1 MKILNITLISLL
13 LFLGLSCKKTANND
27 LTAAEIASDQDASL
41 AFTLL
46 SVEGLSNEMEF
57 IARQLTLNPTAN
69 NFLSCGN
76 ITSQNITDG
85 KRFEIDF
92 NLTSACSD
100 NSFRAGKLIV
110 TYQTATGNI
119 LITPEN
125 YVIAEYKVTGSYLF
139 QPVVEQQKELLK
151 LTITN
156 GQLTNA
162 DDDYVKFNV
171 EHKTNFKEGQGTPQ
185 TSADDVLETVSATY
199 RLEIKNQAGSVNS
212 IYEASSAS
220 PYILK
225 YSCTEKFRP
234 RSGKMKFQRTAGI
247 DRYILFGTGNCSDLA
262 KVSPTP

>member
-1 MKILNITLISLL
+1 MKIFSTTLLSLL
-13 LFLGLSCKKTANND
+13 LLISLSCKKTENYQA
-27 LTAAEIASDQDASL
+27 TPEEIAADLDASL
-41 AFTLL
+41 ASTIL

-57 IARQLTLNPTAN
+57 LARQLTLNPTAN
-69 NFLSCGN
+69 NFISCGN

-85 KRFEIDF
+85 KRFEINF
-92 NLTSACSD
+92 NLTSTCDD
-100 NSFRAGKLIV
+100 NSFRSGKLIV

-125 YVIAEYKVTGSYLF
+125 YVIAQYKVTGNYLF
-139 QPVVEQQKELLK
+139 QPIVEQAKDLLK
-151 LTITN
+151 LTVTN
-156 GQLTNA
+156 GKLTNA

-171 EHKTNFKEGQGTPQ
+171 EHKTNFKEGKGTNDNF
-185 TSADDVLETVSATY
+185 TDDVLETVSASY
-199 RLEIKNQAGSVNS
+199 RLEVKNKAAAVQT
-212 IYEASSAS
+212 YEASSAS

-234 RSGKMKFQRTAGI
+234 RSGKIKFQHTIGI